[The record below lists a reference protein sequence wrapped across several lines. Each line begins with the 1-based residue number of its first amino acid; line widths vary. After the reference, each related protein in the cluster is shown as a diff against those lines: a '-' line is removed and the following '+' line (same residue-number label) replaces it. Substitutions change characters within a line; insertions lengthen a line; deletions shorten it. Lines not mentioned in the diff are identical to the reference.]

1 VSVLELSRWQFGI
14 TTVYHFLFVPITIG
28 LGFLV
33 AGFETAWV
41 RTGRERWLR
50 LAKFYGKLFLIN
62 FAIGVVTGIVQEFQF
77 GMNWSA
83 YSRQVGNIFGAPLAI
98 EALLA
103 FFLESTFL
111 GLWIFGWDRLG
122 PRLHAACIWLAATGT
137 LLSAYF
143 ILTANAWMQHPVGS
157 AYNPK
162 TGQDQLTSFAKVLFN
177 PAQLVGFP
185 HVIAGCFLTAGS
197 LVVGVALWQVL
208 RPGIDGEHA
217 QAFRHALKAGAITA
231 IVSAVAVVITG
242 DTQGKLFTTQ
252 YQPMKMAA
260 AEALYH
266 TAQPAPFS
274 LLTIGSLNGSHPVF
288 QITLPRLLSFLAT
301 GNWSASVPGIDN
313 LQQQYQAQYGPGSYI
328 PDVPVIYWSFRLMVG
343 MGLLALL
350 IAVVAL
356 WVTRRGRTPAH
367 GKRGLWRKTVI
378 AGGVLL
384 PLLPLIGNSFGWI
397 MTEMGR
403 QPWVVY
409 GQMKT
414 AAGVS
419 AVSGG
424 EVLTSLIVL
433 TLLYGVLAVI
443 EVGLLLKYIKA
454 GLTDEPLPTY
464 GQGGPG
470 GASPNG
476 SGPDGGADAGTS
488 LHLVY

>member
-1 VSVLELSRWQFGI
+1 MSVLELSRWQFGV

-50 LAKFYGKLFLIN
+50 LTKFYGKLFLIN

-122 PRLHAACIWLAATGT
+122 PRLHAACIWIAATGT

-157 AYNPK
+157 VYNPK
-162 TGQDQLTSFAKVLFN
+162 TRQDELTSFAKVLFN
-177 PAQLVGFP
+177 PAQLAGFP

-208 RPGIDGEHA
+208 RPGIDGQHA
-217 QAFRHALKAGAITA
+217 QAFRHALKAGAITT

-288 QITLPRLLSFLAT
+288 EIGLPRLLSFLAT
-301 GNWSASVPGIDN
+301 GNWSAKVPGIDN
-313 LQQQYQAQYGPGSYI
+313 LQQQYQAQFGPGSYI
-328 PDVPVIYWSFRLMVG
+328 PVVPVLYWSFRLMIG
-343 MGLLALL
+343 FGLLAML

-367 GKRGLWRKTVI
+367 GQRGWWRKLVI
-378 AGGVLL
+378 FSGIVL
-384 PLLPLIGNSFGWI
+384 PFLPLIGNSMGWI

-403 QPWVVY
+403 QPWLVY
-409 GQMKT
+409 GQLTT
-414 AAGVS
+414 ADGVS
-419 AVSGG
+419 PVSGG
-424 EVLTSLIVL
+424 EVLTSLIVFIV
-433 TLLYGVLAVI
+433 LYGVLAGI

-464 GQGGPG
+464 GKGQPG
-470 GASPNG
+470 GT
-476 SGPDGGADAGTS
+476 GPDGGADADTPM
-488 LHLVY
+488 HLVY